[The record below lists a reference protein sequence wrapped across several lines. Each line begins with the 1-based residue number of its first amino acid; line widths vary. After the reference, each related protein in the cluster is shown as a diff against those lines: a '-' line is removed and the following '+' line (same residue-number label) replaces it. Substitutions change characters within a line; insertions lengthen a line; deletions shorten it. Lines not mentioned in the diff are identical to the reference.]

1 MKTTAETED
10 SSALSTPNSIEEA
23 LESGFLPSDPH
34 YRLTGKFKDASESTS
49 EREEEQ
55 HEEHSE
61 ENQSENESAS
71 AAGKSEEQENADT
84 AAASAAAQTEEHREQ
99 EHQEEDQETEQRR
112 VSRRTQSR
120 QEKLSKENRELR
132 EKLARLEGREEGR
145 SSSSASTERDGKQ
158 ESQPAADAKSANPR
172 PKLDDVD
179 PKTGKPKYSTYAD
192 YEAAKDDWNRKEAIR
207 EFQETSAKTEGE
219 RRQQEAERTIG
230 VELNKRFEK
239 GRTKHADF
247 DKVALNPDL
256 TIPRGSV
263 TDAFLLDSDH
273 TAEVLYYLGKHPEV
287 LQGFYEGFDAKTGKY
302 SNKITPQRQFRKL
315 MEIEAEVSKAPE
327 AAPRRPQIT
336 NAPRPPHQTSGQGA
350 VQKDAVAQAVE
361 EGDTE
366 TYIREQNARELA
378 RRRKAK

>member
-10 SSALSTPNSIEEA
+10 SSALSTPTSIEEA

-34 YRLTGKFKDASESTS
+34 YRLTGKFKDAGESSS

-55 HEEHSE
+55 HEQSE

-71 AAGKSEEQENADT
+71 AAGKSEEEENADT
-84 AAASAAAQTEEHREQ
+84 AAASAAAQTEEHREE
-99 EHQEEDQETEQRR
+99 EHQEEEQETEQRR

-145 SSSSASTERDGKQ
+145 SSSSSASTERDGKQ
-158 ESQPAADAKSANPR
+158 ESQPAADAKAGNPR
-172 PKLDDVD
+172 PKLDDLD
-179 PKTGKPKYSTYAD
+179 PKTGKPKYATYAD
-192 YEAAKDDWNRKEAIR
+192 YEAAKDQWLQDEAIR
-207 EFQETSAKTEGE
+207 KFQETSAKSEGE

-239 GRTKHADF
+239 GRSKHADF

-327 AAPRRPQIT
+327 AAPRKPVIT
-336 NAPRPPHQTSGQGA
+336 NAPRPPHQTSGQGG

-361 EGDTE
+361 DGDQE
-366 TYIREQNARELA
+366 TYNREQNARELA